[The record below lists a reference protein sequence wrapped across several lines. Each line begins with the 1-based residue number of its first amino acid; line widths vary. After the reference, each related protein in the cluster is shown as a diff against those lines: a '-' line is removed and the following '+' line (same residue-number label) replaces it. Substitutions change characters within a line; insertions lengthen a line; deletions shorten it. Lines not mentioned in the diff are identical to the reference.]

1 MYTPRQCATQSCAV
15 LLAPE
20 YIATSFLKDQVD
32 ETGVLV
38 KVLWLGKNM
47 KEALIE
53 LKNYYK
59 SSFQHR
65 TIKSILLFSW
75 YPSDIILHENHF
87 INVQFK
93 NNELYNFT
101 HEKNVGYKYEMH
113 RLVKLAWAKVETN
126 AYPLYIGLRQFKF
139 SDEDYKFLLYLYE
152 QNSNMT
158 INQIA
163 CEWMKQRKDTWTVWE
178 HRSPEKPIIHI
189 GGIFPMTSS
198 SYNGMGIALGAIKAK
213 NAINKMNI
221 LPYYKLNIIV
231 TDGKCSPDIVMKNFI
246 DFIVTTEY
254 YAKLVGVLGPACSE
268 TVEPIAGVSKHYH
281 IMVISYSAE
290 GASFSDRKNYPY
302 FFRTIGENQHYKH
315 VYIELFKKYKWK
327 RVAALTE
334 DGQKYTEY
342 ISLMLEDF
350 EKNKINFI
358 GNNKFS
364 REKRTEDMRRVSKRN
379 NFKRTY
385 LIFFNTCATLPS
397 YIF

>member
-1 MYTPRQCATQSCAV
+1 MYTPKQCESQPCAV

-20 YIATSFLKDQVD
+20 YVATSFLKDQID

-38 KVLWLGKNM
+38 KVLWLGNNM
-47 KEALIE
+47 KQALTD
-53 LKNYYK
+53 LKNEYN
-59 SSFQHR
+59 FINQHR
-65 TIKSILLFSW
+65 TVKSIVLFSW
-75 YPSDIILHENHF
+75 YPSDIILHENNF

-101 HEKNVGYKYEMH
+101 HERNVGYKYEMH
-113 RLVKLAWAKVETN
+113 RLVKLAWAKVEPN
-126 AYPLYIGLRQFKF
+126 AYTLYIGLRQFKF
-139 SDEDYKFLLYLYE
+139 SDDDYRFLLNLYE
-152 QNSNMT
+152 RYANMT
-158 INQIA
+158 MEQIA
-163 CEWMKQRKDTWTVWE
+163 CEWMKQRKDVWKVWE
-178 HRSPEKPIIHI
+178 ERSPEKPIIHI

-198 SYNGMGIALGAIKAK
+198 SYNGMGIASGANKAK

-221 LPYYKLNIIV
+221 LPHYTLNLIV

-246 DFIVTTEY
+246 DFIVTKEY
-254 YAKLVGVLGPACSE
+254 YNKLVGVLGPACSE

-342 ISLMLEDF
+342 ISLMLADF
-350 EKNKINFI
+350 QANKIDFI

-364 REKRTEDMRRVSKRN
+364 REKRTEDMRRVCS
-379 NFKRTY
+379 T
-385 LIFFNTCATLPS
+385 
-397 YIF
+397 

>member
-1 MYTPRQCATQSCAV
+1 MYTPSQCDGQSCAV

-20 YIATSFLKDQVD
+20 YFATSFLKDQVD
-32 ETGVLV
+32 ETGALV
-38 KVLWLGKNM
+38 KILWLGKNM
-47 KEALIE
+47 KQALTE
-53 LKNYYK
+53 LKIHYK
-59 SSFQHR
+59 TSIQHR
-65 TIKSILLFSW
+65 TMKSILLFNW
-75 YPSDIILHENHF
+75 YPSDIILHEDHF

-113 RLVKLAWAKVETN
+113 RLVKLAWAKVEKN
-126 AYPLYIGLRQFKF
+126 AYPLYLGLRQFKF
-139 SDEDYKFLLYLYE
+139 NDEDYRFLLNLYE
-152 QNSNMT
+152 GNSNMT
-158 INQIA
+158 MRGIA
-163 CEWMKQRKDTWTVWE
+163 CEWMKQRNGTWRVWE
-178 HRSPEKPIIHI
+178 QRSSEKARIYI
-189 GGIFPMTSS
+189 GGIFPVTSS
-198 SYNGMGIALGAIKAK
+198 SYNGMSIAHGAIAAK
-213 NAINKMNI
+213 DAINSMNI
-221 LPYYKLNIIV
+221 LPHYHLTILV
-231 TDGKCSPDIVMKNFI
+231 TDGKCTPDIVMRNFI
-246 DFIVTTEY
+246 DFIVTKDY
-254 YAKLVGVLGPACSE
+254 YEKLVGVLGPACSE

-315 VYIELFKKYKWK
+315 VYIELFNQFKWH

-364 REKRTEDMRRVSKRN
+364 REKRTEDMRRVSN
-379 NFKRTY
+379 NNNSNMYNNNSF
-385 LIFFNTCATLPS
+385 IHNG
-397 YIF
+397 